1 MPFGPVRMY
10 TPGGWWHARG
20 IRGLALASAAL
31 AHGALARRREF
42 RIAVVQNGGVDGLIG
57 IHHLEPSSTRGRGP
71 LRFGFRSRVGEIVG
85 EFVVVRIGECG
96 RLRRVVVVVVVVVVG
111 GGVVFVGDV
120 FRFFLAVASGAVA
133 LAPVEERVDEFALP
147 RHDGEAER
155 GHAPDAHARV
165 SAFAKQHAGD
175 CGV

>member
-1 MPFGPVRMY
+1 MR
-10 TPGGWWHARG
+10 
-20 IRGLALASAAL
+20 
-31 AHGALARRREF
+31 
-42 RIAVVQNGGVDGLIG
+42 
-57 IHHLEPSSTRGRGP
+57 
-71 LRFGFRSRVGEIVG
+71 VG
-85 EFVVVRIGECG
+85 EFVVVRIGGCG
-96 RLRRVVVVVVVVVVG
+96 RLRRVVVVVLV

-120 FRFFLAVASGAVA
+120 FRFRLAVASGAVA

-155 GHAPDAHARV
+155 GHAPHAHARV